1 MNRIDILWVAVR
13 GFASFRVVLAVFFG
27 GFRWFWMILA
37 GFGWFNVLVTTLKGN
52 IEVT

>member
-1 MNRIDILWVAVR
+1 MVLRCF
-13 GFASFRVVLAVFFG
+13 GSFWLFFFG

>member
-1 MNRIDILWVAVR
+1 MVLRR
-13 GFASFRVVLAVFFG
+13 FGSFWLFFG